1 MSESTIITCRFCQA
15 KNRIPFETVFHNI
28 SLAKCGKCHEALF
41 VAEHAAL
48 SHLSSR
54 AYEHRFDTQ
63 AMESIKKIPG
73 VDSVL
78 KTLIKESYERA
89 NRLFHKANTVAVTPK
104 QLPHLYQLFLQAA
117 YSLAI
122 ENIPDLYVLQ
132 SPIVTAY
139 TTGVEKPFVVVTS
152 GLLDLMTDDELVYV
166 LGHELGHWQ
175 ANHVLYKMASRLFSG
190 AASALA
196 EVTFGLGR
204 FLTTPLQLA
213 LLQWDR
219 CSELTADRAG
229 LLAVRK
235 VDVAICALMKLAGG
249 SRSIYEQMD
258 YQEFIRQA
266 EDFQLDQD
274 DSTLNKVYVLL
285 QVMYQ
290 SHPFPVWRTSEI
302 LTWVKHGDYLQ
313 ILSGQYSG
321 NYEEIEEN
329 ENFSSH

>member
-1 MSESTIITCRFCQA
+1 MSESKIIACRFCQTRN
-15 KNRIPFETVFHNI
+15 KIPFQSIFEDI
-28 SLAKCGKCHEALF
+28 SLAKCGRCHESLF
-41 VAEHAAL
+41 LDEHTPFG
-48 SHLSSR
+48 HLSSKV
-54 AYEHRFDTQ
+54 YEHPFDTQ

-104 QLPHLYQLFLQAA
+104 QLPHLYQLFLEAGHR
-117 YSLAI
+117 LAI
-122 ENIPDLYVLQ
+122 APLPDLYVLQ
-132 SPIVTAY
+132 LPTVTAY
-139 TTGVEKPFVVVTS
+139 TTGVEKPFVVVSS
-152 GLLDLMTDDELVYV
+152 GLLELMTDDEILYV
-166 LGHELGHWQ
+166 FGHELGHWQ
-175 ANHVLYKMASRLFSG
+175 ANHVLYKMASRIFSG

-196 EVTFGLGR
+196 EVTLGLGR
-204 FLTTPLQLA
+204 LLTTPLQLA
-213 LLQWDR
+213 LLKWDR

-235 VDVAICALMKLAGG
+235 VDVAIRTLMKLAGG

-258 YQEFIRQA
+258 YQEFIHQA

-274 DSTLNKVYVLL
+274 DSSLNRIYVLL

-302 LTWVKHGDYLQ
+302 LTWVKQGDYLN
-313 ILSGQYSG
+313 ILSGQYLG
-321 NYEEIEEN
+321 NYEEVEEP
-329 ENFSSH
+329 EKFL

>member
-1 MSESTIITCRFCQA
+1 MSESKIITCRFCQA

-28 SLAKCGKCHEALF
+28 SSAKCGKCRETLF
-41 VAEHAAL
+41 IADHAAL

-54 AYEHRFDTQ
+54 VYEHRFDTQ
-63 AMESIKKIPG
+63 ALESIKKIPG

-89 NRLFHKANTVAVTPK
+89 NRLFHKANSVEVTPK

-117 YSLAI
+117 YRLAI
-122 ENIPDLYVLQ
+122 EKIPDLYVLQ
-132 SPIVTAY
+132 SPTVNAY

-152 GLLDLMTDDELVYV
+152 GLLELMTDDELMYV

-175 ANHVLYKMASRLFSG
+175 ANHVLYKMASRIFSE

-196 EVTFGLGR
+196 DVTLGLGR
-204 FLTTPLQLA
+204 FLTTPLQFA
-213 LLQWDR
+213 LLKWDR

-235 VDVAICALMKLAGG
+235 VDVAICTLMKLAGG

-274 DSTLNKVYVLL
+274 DSTLNRVYVLL

-302 LTWVKHGDYLQ
+302 LMWVKHGDYFQ
-313 ILSGQYSG
+313 ILSGQYPG

-329 ENFSSH
+329 ENFSSY